1 MSCFLAH
8 DAAYYDA
15 KILHHD
21 ISTGNIMISEG
32 EGGGGFLID
41 WNICVHIEERAEPSG
56 RVERTMGICLYS
68 KIVLLLKS
76 FS

>member
-41 WNICVHIEERAEPSG
+41 WNIYVHIEEGAEPSG